1 MLVSQPSS
9 HTWIYSLGVIGKS
22 RKSWL
27 RETIEMT
34 VEYIKAVAAHL
45 RCHHQVL
52 GAVGSSIGPS
62 KWAQSSWSGIHSSN
76 WGISWAQ
83 SQVRYVLPSIIPVCM
98 LVVLKRTW
106 TGAWYSCGLIPMTV
120 RSTPRQFGLL
130 YPTTASCQLGLKWR
144 NTASFSHPA
153 SKLAAWNTAEPWQ
166 GGGGKKKKAI
176 HKTVTGEK
184 PTAASLLL
192 LKCQRGLLLQQ
203 KEEENPHNA
212 QLSTELK
219 PVQQAEWVFLHINWK
234 SVYTMYMKTHF

>member
-1 MLVSQPSS
+1 METLLPPTAAISQSRALGAGFSAFPQR
-9 HTWIYSLGVIGKS
+9 WIYSLGVIGKS

-27 RETIEMT
+27 RETVEMT

-83 SQVRYVLPSIIPVCM
+83 SQVRYVLPSIVCVCM

-106 TGAWYSCGLIPMTV
+106 TGAWYRRGLIPMTV
-120 RSTPRQFGLL
+120 RSAPRQLGLL

-144 NTASFSHPA
+144 NTASFAHPA
-153 SKLAAWNTAEPWQ
+153 SKLASWSTAEPWQ
-166 GGGGKKKKAI
+166 GGGNKRTNKNNTQNSYRWKNSSYFL
-176 HKTVTGEK
+176 
-184 PTAASLLL
+184 ASAKLL
-192 LKCQRGLLLQQ
+192 GLLQ
-203 KEEENPHNA
+203 
-212 QLSTELK
+212 
-219 PVQQAEWVFLHINWK
+219 
-234 SVYTMYMKTHF
+234 

>member
-1 MLVSQPSS
+1 M
-9 HTWIYSLGVIGKS
+9 YSLGVIGKS
-22 RKSWL
+22 RKPWL
-27 RETIEMT
+27 REPVEMT

-45 RCHHQVL
+45 CCHHQVL

-83 SQVRYVLPSIIPVCM
+83 SQVRYVLPSIIPICM

-130 YPTTASCQLGLKWR
+130 HPTTASCQLGLKWR

-153 SKLAAWNTAEPWQ
+153 SKLAAWSTAEPWH
-166 GGGGKKKKAI
+166 GGVGRE
-176 HKTVTGEK
+176 EK
-184 PTAASLLL
+184 DYTKSYRCRTNSCFLVSATN
-192 LKCQRGLLLQQ
+192 R
-203 KEEENPHNA
+203 EENPPLHVTKH
-212 QLSTELK
+212 S
-219 PVQQAEWVFLHINWK
+219 AEASSAERGFSHLNWR
-234 SVYTMYMKTHF
+234 SVDTTCMQSHFPSYWTL